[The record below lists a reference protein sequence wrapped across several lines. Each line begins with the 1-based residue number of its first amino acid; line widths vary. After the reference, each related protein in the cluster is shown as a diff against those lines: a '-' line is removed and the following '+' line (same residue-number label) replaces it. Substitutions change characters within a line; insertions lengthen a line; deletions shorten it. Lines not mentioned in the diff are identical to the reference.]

1 MFRKIQSSDGRNL
14 THNFRP
20 VQPLD
25 GRIVYRNIPTSMI
38 SGTSVAPTD
47 SEQMTNSSKKPEQ
60 SEDSHEDNHNGQQ
73 SMWTISR
80 LYHFLGLQ
88 FILIIQY

>member
-38 SGTSVAPTD
+38 SGTIVAPTD

-60 SEDSHEDNHNGQQ
+60 SEDEDNHNGQQ

-88 FILIIQY
+88 FILIIRYD